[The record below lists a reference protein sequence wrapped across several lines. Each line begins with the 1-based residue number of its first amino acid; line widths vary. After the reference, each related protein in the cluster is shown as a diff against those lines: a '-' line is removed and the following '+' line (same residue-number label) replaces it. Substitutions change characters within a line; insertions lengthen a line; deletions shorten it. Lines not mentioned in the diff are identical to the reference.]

1 MSRTEVDVEPGSGP
15 PSEDDHAFFG
25 RPEGLLTLSGLE
37 GLGTLLVP
45 RHAGAVA
52 AGLAVMAAA
61 PWLRRTMHPVH

>member
-25 RPEGLLTLSGLE
+25 RPEGLHPLRPG

-52 AGLAVMAAA
+52 AGLAVMAAM
-61 PWLRRTMHPVH
+61 PRLRRTMHPVH